1 MRFMR
6 TTIDL
11 PDNLVTE
18 VMKATG
24 EKTKTKALIRVM
36 EDYLRRKKIE
46 RVLQSAGKIE
56 FVTTADKLRKQSE
69 RN

>member
-1 MRFMR
+1 MYMR
-6 TTIDL
+6 TTMDL
-11 PDNLVTE
+11 PEHLVTE

-24 EKTKTKALIRVM
+24 EKTKTKALTKLM
-36 EDYLRRKKIE
+36 EDYLRRQKLE

-56 FVTTADKLRKQSE
+56 FVTTADKLRKQNE